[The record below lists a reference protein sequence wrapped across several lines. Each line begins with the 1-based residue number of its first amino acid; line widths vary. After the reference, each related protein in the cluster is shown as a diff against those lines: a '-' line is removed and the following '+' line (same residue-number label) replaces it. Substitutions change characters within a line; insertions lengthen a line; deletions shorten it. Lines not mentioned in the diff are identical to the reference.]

1 VHDAFCD
8 VPVARVGRHDLD
20 ADRRT
25 ATAVGLDRA
34 GAHPS
39 RAYRFEVV
47 GERQRD
53 DHERDRRSSQAPPFP
68 VDRATPGHGVAGDH
82 ESIDLEVHGATER
95 GLKGDDPPLSMGE
108 VPPDPSYQGRASSAE
123 RLDTAPERLR
133 VVGDEP
139 VRRDPDRDL
148 LSDLERRRQ
157 ERLVADVKV
166 VERPAEDRET
176 EPSQGLVPPSGDS
189 CSRRR

>member
-1 VHDAFCD
+1 M
-8 VPVARVGRHDLD
+8 
-20 ADRRT
+20 
-25 ATAVGLDRA
+25 ATAVGPDRA
-34 GAHPS
+34 GANPS

-47 GERQRD
+47 GECQRD
-53 DHERDRRSSQAPPFP
+53 DHERNRRSSQASPLP
-68 VDRATPGHGVAGDH
+68 VDRATTGHGVAGDH

-95 GLKGDDPPLSMGE
+95 GLEGDDPPLSAGE
-108 VPPDPSYQGRASSAE
+108 VPPDPSHQRRASDAE
-123 RLDTAPERLR
+123 RLDPARERFR

-148 LSDLERRRQ
+148 FPDLERRRQ
-157 ERLVADVKV
+157 ERLVADVQV

-176 EPSQGLVPPSGDS
+176 EPSQGPVPPSGDS